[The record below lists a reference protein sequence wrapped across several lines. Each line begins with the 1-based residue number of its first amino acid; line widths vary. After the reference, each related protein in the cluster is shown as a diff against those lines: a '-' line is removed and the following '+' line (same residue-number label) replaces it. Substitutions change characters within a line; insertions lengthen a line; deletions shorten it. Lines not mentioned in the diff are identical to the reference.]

1 MKISIITLAYNH
13 ERFIRESLVS
23 AAAQTRAA
31 DDIIII
37 DDASRDRTSAVIA
50 GFIAENS
57 DLPVTFLRNERNLG
71 LTGSLAKAVAM
82 AKGDIIIL
90 MAGDDI
96 SAPTRIERCYAH
108 FKDSPCSMAVIANA
122 KVIDEESQPSGF
134 LDNCVGKTE
143 LTRLSLFGLQ
153 GNEHFLRGRS
163 ACGAAA
169 AYRAEIFKK
178 FGPFRNGMYAEDE
191 PAAFRA
197 MLLGTCDFLP
207 ETLVHWRRHSS
218 NLSHGGGLSY
228 GPDLAGHFRK
238 CERMVEQMI
247 SDAEEHTIHSGGN
260 VLQGLE
266 NALSGLRLQKAK
278 WTLWAAACEKGLP
291 LRAFFGAL
299 EGLWKYAPSFAEFIQ
314 LSWRPFCKILTP
326 FSVQRTFRRLIHRK

>member
-1 MKISIITLAYNH
+1 MIISIIILAYNQ
-13 ERFIRESLVS
+13 ERFILETLVS
-23 AAAQTRAA
+23 AAAQTRLA
-31 DDIIII
+31 DEIIIV
-37 DDASRDRTSAVIA
+37 DDASTDATAATIS
-50 GFIAENS
+50 GFIGVHTG
-57 DLPVTFLRNERNLG
+57 LPLKFLRNERNLG
-71 LTGSLAKAVAM
+71 VTGSLAGAVAI
-82 AKGDIIIL
+82 AKGEIIVL
-90 MAGDDI
+90 MAGDDV
-96 SAPTRIERCYAH
+96 SVPTRIERCHAH
-108 FKDSPCSMAVIANA
+108 FRDSPGSMAVIANA
-122 KVIDEESQPSGF
+122 KVIDDQSQPSGF
-134 LDNCVGKTE
+134 LDNCIGKTE
-143 LTRLSLFGLQ
+143 LTRLSLSGLQ
-153 GNEHFLRGRS
+153 RNEHFLRGRS

-178 FGPFRNGMYAEDE
+178 FGPFRRGLYAEDE

-207 ETLVHWRRHSS
+207 ETLVYWRRHSS

-247 SDAEEHTIHSGGN
+247 SDAEEHTIHSDSN
-260 VLQGLE
+260 VLQGLV

-291 LRAFFGAL
+291 LRAFFRAL
-299 EGLWKYAPSFAEFIQ
+299 EDLWKCAPSFAEFIQ
-314 LSWRPFCKILTP
+314 LSWRPSCKILTP

>member
-1 MKISIITLAYNH
+1 MIISIIILAYNQ
-13 ERFIRESLVS
+13 ERFVLETLVS
-23 AAAQTRAA
+23 AAEQTRRA
-31 DDIIII
+31 DEIIVV
-37 DDASRDRTSAVIA
+37 DDASTDTTAAIISR
-50 GFIAENS
+50 FIS
-57 DLPVTFLRNERNLG
+57 KHSGLPFKFLRNERNLG
-71 LTGSLAKAVAM
+71 VSGSLAVAVAI
-82 AKGDIIIL
+82 AKGEIIVL
-90 MAGDDI
+90 MAGDDV
-96 SAPTRIERCYAH
+96 SAPTRVERCYAH

-228 GPDLAGHFRK
+228 GPELAGHFRK

-260 VLQGLE
+260 ILQGLE
-266 NALSGLRLQKAK
+266 NALSELRLQKAK
-278 WTLWAAACEKGLP
+278 WTLWATACEKGLP
-291 LRAFFGAL
+291 LRAFFRAL
-299 EGLWKYAPSFAEFIQ
+299 EGLWKYAPSFGEFIQ
-314 LSWRPFCKILTP
+314 LSWRPSCKILTP
-326 FSVQRTFRRLIHRK
+326 FPVQRTLRRLIHRK